1 MKLDAQQALHN
12 ICRLRGGVENVKIVG
27 FVSRMA
33 YQGQGEMG
41 KELTIRDQ
49 IFPPHGG
56 HRHVD
61 YRRLGPRAGSQ
72 PAKTWKVLGAGEDLV
87 PAEAAHK
94 RFTAARHFARI
105 GTEGA
110 GAEVERGREVG
121 IETQRAHGAAHEAP
135 ETHHCADALLRHT
148 AG

>member
-1 MKLDAQQALHN
+1 NN

-27 FVSRMA
+27 FVSRVA

-49 IFPPHGG
+49 IFTPHGG
-56 HRHVD
+56 HRFVD
-61 YRRLGPRAGSQ
+61 YGWPAPRAGSQ

-87 PAEAAHK
+87 PAEAGYK
-94 RFTAARHFARI
+94 RFTAARYFASI
-105 GTEGA
+105 GTESA

-121 IETQRAHGAAHEAP
+121 IETQRAHGAADEVA
-135 ETHHCADALLRHT
+135 ETHHCADALLRHA